1 MGIDN
6 GSDASSVPA
15 TAHKTNAKNCTTALT
30 PTSTT
35 IFITKPNKSTPATP
49 FYMSMVHEAITALK
63 DRTGSSLPAIIK
75 CMKSKH
81 CHLNT
86 NSQNMLNKTVLKNL
100 KSGAKEKRFIKIK
113 SSYKINVV
121 WMKEKKAALRAIEV
135 TKKLTEKKRKLE
147 GIKLAKK
154 KKEEDKKKK
163 KEEQMKK

>member
-1 MGIDN
+1 MG
-6 GSDASSVPA
+6 
-15 TAHKTNAKNCTTALT
+15 
-30 PTSTT
+30 
-35 IFITKPNKSTPATP
+35 TKPNKSTPATP
-49 FYMSMVHEAITALK
+49 FYMIKIKGDRYNYMSMVHEAITALK
-63 DRTGSSLPAIIK
+63 GRTGSSLPAIIK

-135 TKKLTEKKRKLE
+135 TKKLDGEETEIGRYKI
-147 GIKLAKK
+147 G
-154 KKEEDKKKK
+154 KEE
-163 KEEQMKK
+163 ERGR